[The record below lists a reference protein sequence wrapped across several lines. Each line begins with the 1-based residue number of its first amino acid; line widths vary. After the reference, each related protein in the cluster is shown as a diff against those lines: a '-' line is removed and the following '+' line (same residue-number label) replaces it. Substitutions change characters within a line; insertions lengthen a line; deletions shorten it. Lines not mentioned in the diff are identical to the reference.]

1 MSESR
6 ERMRASQDL
15 GSYLGTGWSFPPRF
29 ALGGA
34 EVAMVTGVDDV
45 HESLHILLTTRL
57 GERVLREGFGC
68 GLDDAMFEELSQD
81 LINRITAVINDAILY
96 HEPRVEL
103 LAVDVSQDADDAGL
117 LAIRIGYRIR
127 GANSRFNM
135 VYPFY
140 LNEASGG

>member
-1 MSESR
+1 MTNHR
-6 ERMRASQDL
+6 ERMRASQEL

-29 ALGGA
+29 TLGGA
-34 EVAMVTGVDDV
+34 EVAMVTGVADV

-57 GERVLREGFGC
+57 GERVLRENFGC
-68 GLDDAMFEELSQD
+68 GLDDVLFEELNQD
-81 LINRITAVINDAILY
+81 LINRITALINDAILY

-103 LAVDVSQDADDAGL
+103 LAVDVTQDRDDAGL

-127 GANSRFNM
+127 GVNSRFNM

-140 LNEASGG
+140 LNEASAG